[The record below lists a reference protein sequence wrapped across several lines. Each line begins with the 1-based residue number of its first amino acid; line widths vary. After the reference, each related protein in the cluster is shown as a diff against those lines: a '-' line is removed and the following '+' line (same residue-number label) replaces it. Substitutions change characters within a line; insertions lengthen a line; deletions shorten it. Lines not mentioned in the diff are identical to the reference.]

1 MSDGSTEVKVARSSD
16 RDRYEITVYDQRAGF
31 TEYVD
36 RNEQRIFYHTAIGE
50 DFGGRGLASALISQA
65 LADTRAAGL
74 RIVPVCPFVKK
85 YLTRHHE
92 VDDVVDAVTPDAL
105 AAVRQRAG

>member
-1 MSDGSTEVKVARSSD
+1 LVSAREA
-16 RDRYEITVYDQRAGF
+16 RDVRPERRRLAVG
-31 TEYVD
+31 
-36 RNEQRIFYHTAIGE
+36 N
-50 DFGGRGLASALISQA
+50 GGRGLASALISQA